1 MPGGR
6 HALPGAPGPEPPAC
20 SGITTLAP
28 APSPPAPPRA
38 RRWPR
43 PAGAVAAGLLIAAS
57 VPPIGIWPLGI
68 VGIALLGALLR
79 GQPSRARFLI
89 GFAGGLALYAVTIS
103 WFAEFNIIGAIAS
116 MACEGAFIGLAA
128 ALTPA
133 GAGLLPAWVGA
144 LVLQDWVRTY
154 IPFGGVPLGGIPL
167 GQAAG
172 PLAPTARLVGQLGL
186 TGVTALGA
194 VVLWTAATALARLW
208 PGRATT
214 GRGLRRGGVAF
225 AAVAL
230 AAVVALPLA
239 GAATPSGRV
248 VGSVR
253 VALVQGGGPRG
264 LRAVENSAQRVF
276 DAQVQASAL
285 ITDPVDLIVWPEDVI
300 ALTGPVAG
308 SPESAQVGAIAKAH
322 HATLLAGVTEDVGA
336 DKFRNAIVVWGPDGT
351 ISGRYDKVHRVP
363 FGEYVPGRWLIQ
375 HFVSLGV
382 IPRDA
387 IPGHGSGRVETSS
400 GPVGVVISYEVF
412 FSQRSRAA
420 IGAGGRLLVV
430 PTNTAS
436 YTTTQV
442 PAAEIAADRIRAWET
457 GRDVVMVAPT
467 GWSAILDSRGRIRQR
482 SGLVEQTVLQAPV
495 AMRTG
500 KTPYVRYGDL
510 PALVAAAALLG
521 AGLGASRAAPRVD
534 QPVNSGEP

>member
-1 MPGGR
+1 
-6 HALPGAPGPEPPAC
+6 
-20 SGITTLAP
+20 
-28 APSPPAPPRA
+28 
-38 RRWPR
+38 
-43 PAGAVAAGLLIAAS
+43 V
-57 VPPIGIWPLGI
+57 WPLGI

-79 GQPSRARFLI
+79 DQPARTRFLL
-89 GFAGGLALYAVTIS
+89 GFVGGLALYGVTIS
-103 WFAEFNIIGAIAS
+103 WFAEFNIIGAVAS
-116 MACEGAFIGLAA
+116 MATEGAFIGAAA
-128 ALTPA
+128 ALTPG

-144 LVLQDWVRTY
+144 LVLQDWARTY

-186 TGVTALGA
+186 TGVTALAGVA
-194 VVLWTAATALARLW
+194 LLAAATAVRRRW
-208 PGRATT
+208 PGRPR
-214 GRGLRRGGVAF
+214 GGLRRAEVAF
-225 AAVAL
+225 AVAAVA
-230 AAVVALPLA
+230 AAVALPLA
-239 GAATPSGRV
+239 GAASPSGRV
-248 VGSVR
+248 VRSVR
-253 VALVQGGGPRG
+253 VALVQGGGQRG
-264 LRAVENSAQRVF
+264 LRAVENSSQRVF
-276 DAQVQASAL
+276 DAQVQASSM

-308 SPESAQVGAIAKAH
+308 SPESAQVAAIARAH

-351 ISGRYDKVHRVP
+351 ITGRYDKVHRVP

-412 FSQRSRAA
+412 FSQRARAA
-420 IGAGGRLLVV
+420 IGAGGQLLVV

-442 PAAEIAADRIRAWET
+442 PAAEMAADRIRAWET

-467 GWSAILDSRGRIRQR
+467 GWSAILDSRGRVRQR
-482 SGLVEQTVLQAPV
+482 SALVEQTVLQAQV

-500 KTPYVRYGDL
+500 KTPYIRYGDL

-521 AGLGASRAAPRVD
+521 AGLGVSRSAPRVD